1 MALVNSAFTVNVTPG
16 AMPPTVHVSEYDI
29 GRTYT
34 VTINGQ
40 NGSAFNIPSGTT
52 ATVEGTLNGVIGFTT
67 GATISGSNVSFT
79 LTESMT
85 ARSGKAW
92 CKIKLTLNDEPIQTC
107 AFVLAVD
114 RAGVEADTV
123 IGADGFDTIIQN
135 AVDNY
140 LEEHPVPTV
149 TVDPTLTISGAAAD
163 AKVTGDE
170 IGDLRSAFNSI
181 GYEIGGTLIQIET
194 LADGRYW
201 LSNGTNSWGTS
212 PVYLVSKSVQL
223 HSGDTLV
230 YSAYG
235 VSAASMMTEVSA
247 SGNEVTSGAHILF
260 GDNSET
266 PLTGT
271 YKADRDML
279 VQFSFNKTKD
289 YQFSLSSFK
298 KTSFDYMLMMK
309 TIGVIGDSLASG
321 EIAYTE
327 GGTDHYV
334 DRYDGSWLSEICR
347 TIGATPTHYSRGGM
361 TAKAWLEDAGSYKSQ
376 LQTDGAL
383 NAYYLALGTND
394 ISESYPIGT
403 TADTAGTDSF
413 VGYMRSIIEYVHG
426 IAPYA
431 PIFLVSTYGTSVNH
445 VTYSNMIASI
455 AGLYDYC
462 YFVDYKNNADIFT
475 STGGVWS
482 NLGHFTSVGYV
493 RVADKI
499 KLLTNDLIKTNAE
512 DFKFYTLN
520 N

>member
-1 MALVNSAFTVNVTPG
+1 MADFPWFNMQQLNLDWLLEKIKSVLPFLPDNGTVGQILRRTATGAAWSDEVTGSGLVDSVNGMTGDVVIGKANVGLGNVANKDLSNVDNVRQYSADNPPPYPVKSVN
-16 AMPPTVHVSEYDI
+16 
-29 GRTYT
+29 GRTGDVIVDPASDAQ
-34 VTINGQ
+34 VTAAVNTWLGENVAQ
-40 NGSAFNIPSGTT
+40 
-52 ATVEGTLNGVIGFTT
+52 ET
-67 GATISGSNVSFT
+67 GYVLDRT
-79 LTESMT
+79 LTMSN
-85 ARSGKAW
+85 AAPPAS
-92 CKIKLTLNDEPIQTC
+92 
-107 AFVLAVD
+107 AV
-114 RAGVEADTV
+114 G
-123 IGADGFDTIIQN
+123 G
-135 AVDNY
+135 
-140 LEEHPVPTV
+140 L
-149 TVDPTLTISGAAAD
+149 
-163 AKVTGDE
+163 K
-170 IGDLRSAFNSI
+170 SAFNSI
-181 GYEIGGTLIQIET
+181 GYEIGNTPIQIET
-194 LADGRYW
+194 LVDGRYW

-212 PVYLVSKSVQL
+212 TAYLISKSVQL

-279 VQFSFNKTKD
+279 VQFSFNKNKECS
-289 YQFSLSSFK
+289 FSLSSVK

-321 EIAYTE
+321 EVAYTE
-327 GGTDHYV
+327 DGTDHYV

-361 TAKAWLEDAGSYKSQ
+361 TTKAWFEDAGGYKSQ

-383 NAYYLALGTND
+383 NAYYIALGSND
-394 ISESYPIGT
+394 ISESYPVGT
-403 TADTAGTDSF
+403 TADTAGTNSF

-431 PIFLVSTYGTSVNH
+431 PIFLVSTYGTNANH
-445 VTYSNMIASI
+445 ATYSNMISSI
-455 AGLYDYC
+455 AGLYGYC

-493 RVADKI
+493 KVADKI
-499 KLLTNDLIKTNAE
+499 KTLTNAIISGNLA
-512 DFKFYTLN
+512 DFKFYTLYN
-520 N
+520 